1 MLNTRSR
8 SLAAIAAGALLLAPL
23 AGCGGDDE
31 KKADKK
37 PDSSSTAPA
46 EVAEGGE
53 SASAGSKELAAEE
66 KDGDE
71 VEDAD
76 EFLDGLMSRI
86 REEEAAHVVMELG
99 SSMSADADVSFG
111 KSPGMH
117 MTMTAGGT
125 TVDAILLGKTMY
137 IRSAAGQKYIKFDSG
152 TPGAE
157 AVFGQL
163 GSFTPDKSL
172 GDLRAGVKKIVDVGS
187 ASGEDINE
195 DGDEELTKYV
205 LTVDT
210 TKLTNQAGE
219 AAGQA
224 LPKNGKYALYVDE
237 DGLLRAIETDV
248 SGQKVLMK
256 FSDWGKKVDLK
267 APPANQVSDGA
278 ATP

>member
-37 PDSSSTAPA
+37 PDASSTASA
-46 EVAEGGE
+46 EVSDDAE
-53 SASAGSKELAAEE
+53 SATAGSKALAAEE

-76 EFLDGLMSRI
+76 EFLDDLMARI
-86 REEEAAHVVMELG
+86 RAEKAAHVVMELG

-111 KSPGMH
+111 KTPGMH

-125 TVDAILLGKTMY
+125 TVDAILLGETMY
-137 IRSAAGQKYIKFDSG
+137 IRSAAGQKYLKFDSD
-152 TPGAE
+152 TPGAD
-157 AVFGQL
+157 AIFGQL
-163 GSFTPDKSL
+163 GSFTPGKSL
-172 GDLRAGVKKIVDVGS
+172 GDLRAGVKKVVDVGS
-187 ASGEDINE
+187 VSGKDIGE

-210 TKLTNQAGE
+210 TKLANQAG

-224 LPKNGKYALYVDE
+224 LPKNGKYALYVDS
-237 DGLLRAIETDV
+237 DGLLRAIQTDV

-256 FSDWGKKVDLK
+256 FSDWGKKVTIQ
-267 APPANQVSDGA
+267 APPADQVSATG